1 MVSPVLYHALGNWQ
15 QAVACLSMVGWLTG
29 VLHRSPPDCDVACAF
44 GGAAGLLVNSIAI
57 KQTGGYI
64 LPINI
69 ITAAAA
75 LGLLLCG
82 MLARSGKR
90 V

>member
-1 MVSPVLYHALGNWQ
+1 MV
-15 QAVACLSMVGWLTG
+15 QAG
-29 VLHRSPPDCDVACAF
+29 VLHRSPPDCEVACAF
-44 GGAAGLLVNSIAI
+44 GGAAGLLVNPITI
-57 KQTGGYI
+57 KQIGGYI

-69 ITAAAA
+69 ISVASA

-82 MLARSGKR
+82 MLVRCGRR